1 MSQLMNQAASASDP
15 PVKRRR
21 GRPRKDET
29 PAIEKP
35 SLASRPIL
43 RSVSCT
49 LGNSSGA
56 FKGNDTIQVDADLS
70 LSTDDDY
77 NNDEMVGQVVTG
89 VLECAF
95 DAGYFLRVRV
105 GDSDMYMRGVVFK
118 EGCVVPVTP
127 ENDIAPNAKMYTR
140 RDIPIPTSFTPQS
153 HSPVGRVLPHSP
165 TIYDA
170 EQKETKTETV
180 DHQLT
185 VAFEKPTGIVEGKRE
200 EREKEDVP
208 ETSENVLNQPEEK
221 QAEKEPSIEPAENGN
236 EIGMGEVNVNVSLS
250 DKLEVEKDRNDPP
263 IEVKEKEDSSRRS
276 DLDDLS
282 EIPLK
287 MRKTNEV
294 TVACSNVQPLK
305 EEDGCEVSLKEI
317 CDSSGFQ
324 ISMENGDGDSLLTEQ
339 PSEVTAMETE

>member
-1 MSQLMNQAASASDP
+1 MNQLMNQAASPSDP

-29 PAIEKP
+29 PAVEKP
-35 SLASRPIL
+35 SLVSRPIL

-49 LGNSSGA
+49 PGNSSGA
-56 FKGNDTIQVDADLS
+56 SKGKDTVQVDADLS

-153 HSPVGRVLPHSP
+153 HSPVVRVLPHSP
-165 TIYDA
+165 TTYDA

-185 VAFEKPTGIVEGKRE
+185 VAFEKATGIVEAHRE
-200 EREKEDVP
+200 EEEKEDV
-208 ETSENVLNQPEEK
+208 PEEK
-221 QAEKEPSIEPAENGN
+221 QAEKEPSIEPVENGN
-236 EIGMGEVNVNVSLS
+236 EVGMGEVNVNVSLS
-250 DKLEVEKDRNDPP
+250 DTLEVEKDRNDPP
-263 IEVKEKEDSSRRS
+263 TEVKEKEDSSRRA

-287 MRKTNEV
+287 MQKTDEV
-294 TVACSNVQPLK
+294 TVACSNVLPLK
-305 EEDGCEVSLKEI
+305 EQDGCEVSLKEI
-317 CDSSGFQ
+317 CDNSGFQ